1 MGPLKGSW
9 GNLWGQAVTYGFCGV
24 AYGDTYGAMASLTWF
39 TVSRWDLGSRYGAMG
54 PLYGVAPTLLLLG
67 RPITAFLPPPGLTLK
82 MVPYKERDLRAA
94 PQFLTPLVD
103 RSVVAGYTVTL
114 NCAVRGHPKVWGR
127 CGVSMGWEGGMGSLW
142 GLYGDRKGV
151 V

>member
-1 MGPLKGSW
+1 
-9 GNLWGQAVTYGFCGV
+9 
-24 AYGDTYGAMASLTWF
+24 
-39 TVSRWDLGSRYGAMG
+39 
-54 PLYGVAPTLLLLG
+54 
-67 RPITAFLPPPGLTLK
+67 

-127 CGVSMGWEGGMGSLW
+127 CGVSMGWVGGMGSLW
-142 GLYGDRKGV
+142 GLYGVSMGLYGV
-151 V
+151 PIGPYGVPMGLYGPLWGSIGP

>member
-1 MGPLKGSW
+1 
-9 GNLWGQAVTYGFCGV
+9 
-24 AYGDTYGAMASLTWF
+24 
-39 TVSRWDLGSRYGAMG
+39 
-54 PLYGVAPTLLLLG
+54 
-67 RPITAFLPPPGLTLK
+67 

-127 CGVSMGWEGGMGSLW
+127 CGVACGAGCGAVGLAMRQWGWLWIYGAGCGADCGAVGLAVGLW
-142 GLYGDRKGV
+142 GWLWSCGAAYGAGCGAMGL
-151 V
+151 

>member
-1 MGPLKGSW
+1 
-9 GNLWGQAVTYGFCGV
+9 
-24 AYGDTYGAMASLTWF
+24 
-39 TVSRWDLGSRYGAMG
+39 
-54 PLYGVAPTLLLLG
+54 
-67 RPITAFLPPPGLTLK
+67 

-127 CGVSMGWEGGMGSLW
+127 CGVSMGWGGYGGGMGPLWVSMGHLW
-142 GLYGDRKGV
+142 GPYGLSMRHLWGPYGLSMGSQWGIYGHPMGSLRGIYGV
-151 V
+151 SMGSL